1 MANSTR
7 ARDRNSD
14 SPTSTNR
21 VSTLD
26 SRFERLFAAECGCV
40 IRTLRRLGVRDGD
53 VEDLAQDVFLAVHH
67 RFADYDPKRP
77 PRPWLFAFA
86 FRAASNYKRLAR
98 HRREA
103 RDDTEH
109 GRGPEQEHQLEAARR
124 REMLLDALQT
134 LDLEHRAAI
143 IAVDL
148 DQVPAKD
155 AAAAMGIP
163 LNTLYS
169 RVRNGRKKL
178 RAALTS
184 SPDADQRQA

>member
-1 MANSTR
+1 MSA
-7 ARDRNSD
+7 
-14 SPTSTNR
+14 
-21 VSTLD
+21 LD
-26 SRFERLFAAECGCV
+26 ERFERLFAAECGYV
-40 IRTLRRLGVRDGD
+40 IRTLRRLGVREID

-67 RFADYDPKRP
+67 RFADYDPKRA

-98 HRREA
+98 HRRET
-103 RDDTEH
+103 RDDTET
-109 GRGPEQEHQLEAARR
+109 GRPPEQESTLEASRR

-134 LDLEHRAAI
+134 LDLDHRAAI

-155 AAAAMGIP
+155 AADAMGIP

-184 SPDADQRQA
+184 SPDADQRPA